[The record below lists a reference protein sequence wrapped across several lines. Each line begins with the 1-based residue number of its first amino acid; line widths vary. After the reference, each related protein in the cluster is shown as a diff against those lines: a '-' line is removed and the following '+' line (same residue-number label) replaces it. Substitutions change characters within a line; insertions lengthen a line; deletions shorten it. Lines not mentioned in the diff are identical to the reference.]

1 MDNLLRQNDNRADT
15 VTAEAF
21 RFSATGGEYFRIWIV
36 NLLLSIVTLGI
47 YSAWAK
53 VRRNKYFYSSTQ
65 LAGASFEYHGTPMAI
80 LKGRIVAFA
89 LFAVYN
95 IAFQI
100 SIAAGVVMVLAM
112 AAVLPWLLWKS
123 LQFKLHNT
131 SYRGIRFAFQGS
143 PKQAYTNFLLL
154 PMLAA
159 LTLWLLAPFL
169 HQRLKAFQH
178 NESRFGTS
186 KFSFDASVGA
196 FYKSYGLFIALLLGG
211 LALLVFVVFAGVFT
225 AAALQSGTAGAA
237 AVLAGLAIYAW
248 LFTVYPLFT
257 TMIQNLI
264 WNHTK
269 LEQHQFKSEMKWGR
283 LTFITLTNLLGIVCT
298 LGLFT
303 PFAQVR
309 ALRYRLESTSLQVHG
324 SLDDF
329 VADTQRQVSATGEGM
344 VDLLDF
350 DLSI

>member
-1 MDNLLRQNDNRADT
+1 MSLSALVTKFIFRHWRAYGP
-15 VTAEAF
+15 
-21 RFSATGGEYFRIWIV
+21 SAV
-36 NLLLSIVTLGI
+36 ML
-47 YSAWAK
+47 
-53 VRRNKYFYSSTQ
+53 
-65 LAGASFEYHGTPMAI
+65 
-80 LKGRIVAFA
+80 VA
-89 LFAVYN
+89 
-95 IAFQI
+95 
-100 SIAAGVVMVLAM
+100 
-112 AAVLPWLLWKS
+112 
-123 LQFKLHNT
+123 
-131 SYRGIRFAFQGS
+131 
-143 PKQAYTNFLLL
+143 
-154 PMLAA
+154 
-159 LTLWLLAPFL
+159 
-169 HQRLKAFQH
+169 
-178 NESRFGTS
+178 
-186 KFSFDASVGA
+186 
-196 FYKSYGLFIALLLGG
+196 IALLTVWLPRQVGHLVDG
-211 LALLVFVVFAGVFT
+211 LVARQLDTDGLIREVG
-225 AAALQSGTAGAA
+225 LM
-237 AVLAGLAIYAW
+237 VLAGLAIYAW